1 MQKVGNIAGPLLAYE
16 VLTAFFLEATMLGV
30 MLFARERVSETMH
43 TVATLLVAGGTTLS
57 AFWILALN
65 SWMQTPAGFEMIN
78 GQAHVVSWLQVIFNP
93 SFPYRFAHMMTAA
106 YLTTSLVVAAAGARY
121 LLVGRHEAEARTMLK
136 MGLGMLAIL
145 APVQAVIGD
154 LHGLNTLEHQPA
166 KVAAI
171 EAHWKDEG
179 QPVPLVLF
187 AWPDPKN
194 ERNDFE
200 LAVPRLGSIILTHTW
215 AGSFKGL
222 SDFPRDERPPVAP
235 VFFSFRAMVGI
246 GLLMI
251 ATGWAGVW
259 LLWRKRIAQAR
270 WFLRPLQHA
279 WPLGFAAIIFGW
291 MVTEI
296 GRQPWIAH
304 GILRTADAMSPLT
317 AAQVAVSLVLFVLVY
332 GVVFG
337 IGIWYIQR
345 MIRKGPQPHEPGPE
359 TLPNR
364 PLAGGRPDPTDD
376 DSATA
381 RKGAVAT

>member
-1 MQKVGNIAGPLLAYE
+1 
-16 VLTAFFLEATMLGV
+16 VLSSVMVALGTA
-30 MLFARERVSETMH
+30 
-43 TVATLLVAGGTTLS
+43 LS
-57 AFWILALN
+57 GFWILAAN
-65 SWMQTPAGFEMIN
+65 SWMHTPAGFAIQD
-78 GQAHVVSWLQVIFNP
+78 GITYPVDWVKVIFNP

-121 LLVGRHEAEARTMLK
+121 LLARRHEAEARTMLK
-136 MGLGMLAIL
+136 MGLGMLAML
-145 APVQAVIGD
+145 APVQAFIGD
-154 LHGLNTLEHQPA
+154 LHGLNTLQHQPA

-200 LAVPRLGSIILTHTW
+200 IAVPRLGSIILTHTW
-215 AGSFKGL
+215 DGSFKGL

-251 ATGWAGVW
+251 AIGWIGVW
-259 LLWRKRIAQAR
+259 LLWRRRIGDAR

-304 GILRTADAMSPLT
+304 GILRTVD
-317 AAQVAVSLVLFVLVY
+317 AVSPVTPHQVLVSLALFVVVY

-376 DSATA
+376 DSPPA
-381 RKGAVAT
+381 RSGAVAS